1 MDLSKILMASVVGAG
16 ILFVHTLEAEAQDVS
31 TSPHSNVCA
40 GIVEYAHRNMGVE
53 SLAEVITAQTN
64 IMLSDKDGIG
74 DMEKFVGITIFL
86 NYQMAAYNWQYILDT
101 YGSLEEWNREQF
113 GRCLNAMNNYE
124 VTEKVP
130 TAPTFESIW

>member
-1 MDLSKILMASVVGAG
+1 MDLSKIVMASMVGAG
-16 ILFVHTLEAEAQDVS
+16 ILFVSNLEAEEIS
-31 TSPHSNVCA
+31 TSPHADVCS
-40 GIVEYAHRNMGVE
+40 GIVEYAHRNMSIE
-53 SLAEVITAQTN
+53 TLAEVISAQHN
-64 IMLSDKDGIG
+64 IIISDRDGIG

-101 YGSLEEWNREQF
+101 YGSMEEWNREQF
-113 GRCLNAMNNYE
+113 GRCLNVMNKYE